1 VVFQS
6 IPDDMKPKRPPSEG
20 LQFFGSVRVDGQSEV
35 MTVSLYNLEGSKLYG
50 ADLEPQQKTG

>member
-1 VVFQS
+1 
-6 IPDDMKPKRPPSEG
+6 MKPKRPPSEG